1 MNSRESSKPLRIAII
16 GGGISGIS
24 AAFYLHKHA
33 PDVDFVLF
41 EAADRLG
48 GVIQTLNIDNG
59 IIEMGADMFATLVPD
74 DALRLSRDAG
84 LESVLIRP
92 NSQHRLARVVS
103 KGKVYPVPNGFS

>member
-92 NSQHRLARVVS
+92 TRSIVWRVS
-103 KGKVYPVPNGFS
+103 FPKAKSIRYQMAFP